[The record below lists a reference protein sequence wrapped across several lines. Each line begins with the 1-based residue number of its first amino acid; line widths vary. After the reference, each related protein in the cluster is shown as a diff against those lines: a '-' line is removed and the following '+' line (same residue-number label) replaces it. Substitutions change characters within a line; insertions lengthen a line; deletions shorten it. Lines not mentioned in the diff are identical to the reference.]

1 MSSKK
6 KVTNNKTIETTGTN
20 KKKLLKNT
28 MIMAVFTLVLAG
40 VIFLIN
46 RDRPRYTTSDTTG
59 VEYEKAVV
67 LEVTQDDTVVDTET
81 EGVLRGSTQL
91 QVKILT
97 GRYKGNIENV
107 TNYFSAL
114 YSVDV
119 KKGDTLC
126 LRIDT
131 LDTGVYNCSVYNY
144 NRVPLIIGLI
154 VIFFAVLA
162 LIGGFQGVKAFVGLI
177 YTVVCIFGI
186 ILPLS
191 LKGVPTIPMTCAVIL
206 LTSIICFY
214 LIGGISKKTI
224 AAALGCFLGVLVAAL
239 LGQIAAGIGGIS
251 TFQTDQAEA
260 LLLLKSTTAIKL
272 RGLFTSGI
280 LIAAMGAVMD
290 ITMSIASALYE
301 VHTLNPERTLTQLFK
316 SGINIGR
323 DAMGTMANT
332 LVLAYVGS
340 ALNMC
345 VLIYSYG
352 IGWRQLLCTDFV
364 AIEIIRA
371 IAGSVGIICAV
382 PCVSII
388 AAFLYTNKKY

>member
-1 MSSKK
+1 MS
-6 KVTNNKTIETTGTN
+6 N
-20 KKKLLKNT
+20 KKTLIKNT
-28 MIMAVFTLVLAG
+28 IILAVFTLVLAG
-40 VIFLIN
+40 AIFLIN
-46 RDRPRYTTSDTTG
+46 RDRPRFTATQSTG

-67 LEVTQDDTVVDTET
+67 LEVIEDNTMVDTET
-81 EGVLRGSTQL
+81 ENVLRGSTEL

-97 GRYKGNIENV
+97 GRYKGNVEEV

-131 LDTGVYNCSVYNY
+131 LDDDVYNCSVYNY
-144 NRVPLIIGLI
+144 NRVPLIVGLI
-154 VIFFAVLA
+154 VLFFGALA
-162 LIGGFQGVKAFVGLI
+162 LIGGLQGIKAFAGLV
-177 YTVVCIFGI
+177 YTVLCVFGI

-191 LKGVPTIPMTCAVIL
+191 LKGVPTIPLTCGVIL
-206 LTSIICFY
+206 LTSAVCFY
-214 LIGGISKKTI
+214 LIGGLSKKT
-224 AAALGCFLGVLVAAL
+224 ASAALGCFLGVVVAAI
-239 LGQIAAGIGGIS
+239 LGQVAAGIGGIS
-251 TFQTDQAEA
+251 TFQTDEAEA
-260 LLLLKSTTAIKL
+260 LMLLKSTSAIQL

-280 LIAAMGAVMD
+280 LIASMGAVMD
-290 ITMSIASALYE
+290 IAMSIASALEE
-301 VHTLNPERTLTQLFK
+301 VHTLNPDRNLKQLFQ

-352 IGWRQLLCTDFV
+352 IGMRQLLCTDFV
-364 AIEIIRA
+364 AIEVIRA
-371 IAGSVGIICAV
+371 IAGSIGIICAV
-382 PCVSII
+382 PCVSFIS
-388 AAFLYTNKKY
+388 AFLYTNKKY